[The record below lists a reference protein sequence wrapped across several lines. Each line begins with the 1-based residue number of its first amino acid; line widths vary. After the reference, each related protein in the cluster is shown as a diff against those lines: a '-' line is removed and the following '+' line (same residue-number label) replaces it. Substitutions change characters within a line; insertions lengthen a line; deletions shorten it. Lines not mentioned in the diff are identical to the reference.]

1 LSRSGALRL
10 MVRVDAWGRMLRG
23 AESVLRGDTLRG
35 DGWLLPSDF
44 PSLRVGV
51 VKMTGGCVES
61 FTPRSGKGGG
71 GGLRLLWCN
80 VRRKRDRMVSAV
92 CSVGISR
99 GGSQMLQVRG
109 CGCDNRLRWVGRRW
123 MRLRNRTFPS
133 ARVGARVDIV
143 RATTCLIEPFCPA
156 GRKGRG
162 GRRKRRGGAASG
174 NIPLRHVAF
183 GIAVVPIGN
192 REYMRKNY

>member
-1 LSRSGALRL
+1 
-10 MVRVDAWGRMLRG
+10 MLRG
-23 AESVLRGDTLRG
+23 AECVLRGDTG
-35 DGWLLPSDF
+35 DGWLLPSDL
-44 PSLRVGV
+44 PGLRVGV
-51 VKMTGGCVES
+51 VKMAGGGVES
-61 FTPRSGKGGG
+61 FTPRSGKRRG

-92 CSVGISR
+92 CSVRVSR
-99 GGSQMLQVRG
+99 GGSQRLQMRG
-109 CGCDNRLRWVGRRW
+109 HGCDNRLRWVGRRW

-133 ARVGARVDIV
+133 ARIAGRVNIV
-143 RATTCLIEPFCPA
+143 RSTTGWIEPFCPA

-183 GIAVVPIGN
+183 KITVVPNGN
-192 REYMRKNY
+192 RDYIRKRIDDCLRIYQ